1 MIIQPVAYTSVGN
14 VTLRYPFETIAMEL
28 MAGCC
33 AATKVEKLPV
43 EPLNS
48 EMVIVE
54 EDSKVNL
61 SSWVVEVESGV
72 YIVPT

>member
-1 MIIQPVAYTSVGN
+1 
-14 VTLRYPFETIAMEL
+14 MEL
-28 MAGCC
+28 VAGCC

-72 YIVPT
+72 NIVPT

>member
-33 AATKVEKLPV
+33 AATKVEKLP

-54 EDSKVNL
+54 EVSKVNL
-61 SSWVVEVESGV
+61 SSWMVEVESGV
-72 YIVPT
+72 YTVPT